1 MTAQRRRLPFSL
13 RNVFVAD
20 TMTLHFASERC
31 LGINPKAGPVS
42 IFGILTALMAIGFLV
57 NHYNNKRT
65 GFFGGNAWW
74 HDFRPFHAGLWTII
88 SILLF
93 FDVQYAGILVLYDL
107 LPGILDVCRGVN
119 K

>member
-1 MTAQRRRLPFSL
+1 MEYRTKLFYFGCVPARLAIAVIFL
-13 RNVFVAD
+13 
-20 TMTLHFASERC
+20 

-42 IFGILTALMAIGFLV
+42 IFGVLTALMAIGFLV